1 MRKSTNVTLTV
12 VTAMGLTAHGQQL
25 PPANSY
31 PCPATPQTNGAV
43 AQDCGHHGSIGSGV
57 AHKKHGGFGAIGAMF
72 KGGG

>member
-25 PPANSY
+25 PPVNSN
-31 PCPATPQTNGAV
+31 PCPATPQINGV
-43 AQDCGHHGSIGSGV
+43 ADPNCGQHGSRGPGV
-57 AHKKHGGFGAIGAMF
+57 AHKKRGGFGAIGARF